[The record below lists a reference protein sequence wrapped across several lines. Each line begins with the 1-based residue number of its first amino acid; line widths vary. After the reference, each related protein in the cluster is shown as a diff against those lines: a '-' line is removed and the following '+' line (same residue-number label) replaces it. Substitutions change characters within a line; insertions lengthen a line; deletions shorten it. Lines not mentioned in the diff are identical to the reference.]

1 MFCII
6 SFVILSILGI
16 FSASNRELAR
26 ESLDC
31 VLRRVTLR
39 PCTTGFDEKMKAKIL
54 GVVINRSENGARFLN
69 KNFEIL
75 SWVFFFLLLGSS
87 VYSIRGLYL
96 FYTTG
101 SCSGA
106 NSSEFCVF
114 DPTGANNQVSTA
126 SQVCT
131 EHPTPQQMILNL
143 KNVNLSEFP
152 TFNSKAEENIV
163 MIACYHCDF
172 SRQTYPLIRELS
184 QRFNVGLTF
193 IHYPVKEPTDHFTK
207 LSYCVNKLSPDNYW
221 TYNDQ
226 MFVGEKANL
235 DSEEYINLLLKN
247 AGIDPEPIN
256 TCVND
261 SATESIVK
269 DQMKE
274 VADTGFTGTPTVFM
288 KDQVFIGPKPY
299 RVYAITLRGLFY
311 WLTPSIPN
319 AG

>member
-31 VLRRVTLR
+31 VLRRVTFR

-54 GVVINRSENGARFLN
+54 GVVITRSEKGARFLN

-75 SWVFFFLLLGSS
+75 SWVFFVLLLGSS
-87 VYSIRGLYL
+87 LWSVRGLYL

-106 NSSEFCVF
+106 NSAEFCVF

-143 KNVNLSEFP
+143 KIVDLSQFP
-152 TFNSKAEENIV
+152 TFNKKTEENVV

-172 SRQTYPLIRELS
+172 SRETYPLIRELS

-207 LSYCVNKLSPDNYW
+207 LSYCVNKLSPEKYW
-221 TYNDQ
+221 AYNDQ
-226 MFVGEKANL
+226 MFVGDKTNL
-235 DSEEYINLLLKN
+235 DSEAYISQLLKN
-247 AGIDPEPIN
+247 AGIDPAPIT
-256 TCVND
+256 TCVD
-261 SATESIVK
+261 DPATETIVK
-269 DQMKE
+269 EQMKE
-274 VADTGFTGTPTVFM
+274 VAGTGFTGTPTVFM
-288 KDQVFIGPKPY
+288 KEQVFIGPKPY

-311 WLTPSIPN
+311 WLIPSN
-319 AG
+319 RVAG